1 VDEKEMKMAQ
11 FTGMDISAVRTLS
24 NQLTQ
29 SAGEINNLSARLTSA
44 LEGTPWV
51 GPDREQFLG
60 DWQGQ
65 HLQSLRLVA
74 QSLEEAARRASM
86 NADQQEQA
94 SA

>member
-1 VDEKEMKMAQ
+1 MAQ
-11 FTGMDISAVRTLS
+11 FTGMDIGAVRTLS
-24 NQLTQ
+24 TQ
-29 SAGEINNLSARLTSA
+29 MTQAAGDINTLAARLTSA

-60 DWQGQ
+60 EWQGQ
-65 HLQSLRLVA
+65 HLSSLKTVA
-74 QSLEEAARRASM
+74 GSLEEAARRASM